1 MDYIKILVV
10 HSRGVYNFMGMI
22 LVAQVS
28 LFFSLLCILF
38 KNLFQI
44 LAIFKPYCGERDL
57 HKESTKCK
65 WVCEM
70 NRGIHSKSA
79 WDILYGAGSQCIN

>member
-1 MDYIKILVV
+1 
-10 HSRGVYNFMGMI
+10 MGMI

-28 LFFSLLCILF
+28 FIVPLVCILF

-44 LAIFKPYCGERDL
+44 LAIFKPNCSERDL

-65 WVCEM
+65 
-70 NRGIHSKSA
+70 
-79 WDILYGAGSQCIN
+79 